1 MSTYFKN
8 KGYKSVTADWDK
20 KVGLDFFKTLINL
33 ISNKKI
39 TLMVVGYHM
48 VKTLIL
54 FENLLKPRQLRLGL
68 YMWLTLVSLI
78 YNLKAVLWATCG
90 SLPSLLFDFHWVLE
104 IWWYAIIRVLKRKR
118 LKKIV
123 QNRLFLQSEWPR

>member
-1 MSTYFKN
+1 MSTYFVN
-8 KGYKSVTADWDK
+8 KGYKFVTDDLDK

-68 YMWLTLVSLI
+68 YM
-78 YNLKAVLWATCG
+78 
-90 SLPSLLFDFHWVLE
+90 
-104 IWWYAIIRVLKRKR
+104 
-118 LKKIV
+118 
-123 QNRLFLQSEWPR
+123 